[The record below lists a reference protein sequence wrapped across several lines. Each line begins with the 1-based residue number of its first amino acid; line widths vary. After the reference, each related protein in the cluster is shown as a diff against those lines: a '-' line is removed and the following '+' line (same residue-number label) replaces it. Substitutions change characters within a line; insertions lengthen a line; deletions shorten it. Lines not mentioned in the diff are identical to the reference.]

1 MGEGAWRTLWRES
14 RAGQWRRQ
22 PKGGMG
28 EDKAGGDR
36 GKVTLPRR
44 VAARGELQSLPIFF
58 GSQEMRG
65 VGCPLLIH
73 SFPGWMWF
81 AVAEALLG

>member
-1 MGEGAWRTLWRES
+1 VEGGGEG
-14 RAGQWRRQ
+14 G
-22 PKGGMG
+22 
-28 EDKAGGDR
+28 AGGR
-36 GKVTLPRR
+36 GRCLP
-44 VAARGELQSLPIFF
+44 ETEPHLNLCPSFF

-73 SFPGWMWF
+73 SCPGWMWF